1 MLLGELPAAAG
12 LSRARKPLALPVA
25 VVVGQPGVEVA
36 RAKPTSARTHEA
48 IEGSARSDAEPHQAE
63 KANSVMG
70 AARRL
75 CRRSIPRRQ
84 SPSARHESGCGRRR
98 SNERPPGRAAV
109 HRGRCSR
116 FCQSVPVADPDQ
128 SLKAPKATNP
138 ETRVPLGVRAVL
150 GRAASGGKRRLW
162 QGRAASCAQ
171 QASVEKKKHHAAHD
185 RPYRLLLRAC
195 RNPAPLVGMCAA
207 RLMPGLAKPH
217 PRGKTGT
224 GFATL
229 SGK

>member
-1 MLLGELPAAAG
+1 MSTAPWVAASRSLSRSDVLLGELPGAAG

-109 HRGRCSR
+109 HRGWCSR

-138 ETRVPLGVRAVL
+138 ETRVFPFGVRAVL

-162 QGRAASCAQ
+162 QGRAASCA
-171 QASVEKKKHHAAHD
+171 E
-185 RPYRLLLRAC
+185 
-195 RNPAPLVGMCAA
+195 
-207 RLMPGLAKPH
+207 
-217 PRGKTGT
+217 
-224 GFATL
+224 
-229 SGK
+229 